1 MSINFRLAAGL
12 LGVFVLTA
20 CMGTLSHPVE
30 IPPEEVECD
39 ENGNKVCTQTNA
51 AAQPAG
57 GMQDSEFVNY
67 TKVAAD
73 YREYGKERRA
83 TRILLTAVPEATCLR
98 LFPRLSRAK
107 LSIMKK
113 KSRKTIP
120 ECLTAA
126 ANITPKTR

>member
-73 YREYGKERRA
+73 YREYGEKNAAR
-83 TRILLTAVPEATCLR
+83 PEYC
-98 LFPRLSRAK
+98 
-107 LSIMKK
+107 
-113 KSRKTIP
+113 
-120 ECLTAA
+120 
-126 ANITPKTR
+126 

>member
-51 AAQPAG
+51 AAQPAVPANLRMPCTG
-57 GMQDSEFVNY
+57 CWRKIPLSFF
-67 TKVAAD
+67 TK
-73 YREYGKERRA
+73 
-83 TRILLTAVPEATCLR
+83 
-98 LFPRLSRAK
+98 
-107 LSIMKK
+107 
-113 KSRKTIP
+113 
-120 ECLTAA
+120 AA
-126 ANITPKTR
+126 AGTAQNTGL